1 MVVCLQVQAQAQ
13 AQVQGVCKIRGCRM
27 LLQHDTA
34 TLEDAGELDSDVSE
48 LATQQ

>member
-1 MVVCLQVQAQAQ
+1 MLVVCLQVQVQAQ
-13 AQVQGVCKIRGCRM
+13 AQGVCKIRGCRM

-34 TLEDAGELDSDVSE
+34 TLLEDAGKLDSAVSE